1 MRARCTSG
9 ASRDW
14 RTVEKFEPF
23 SLLHAAAILAIVLV
37 TVAAIRAVRAGG
49 HADGVR
55 DTERAIGVVF
65 VVVWFAV
72 HGWWLLPPRLNPLTT
87 LPLQMCH
94 WTALA
99 SGLYLATRA
108 RWLAV
113 LLYFW
118 GFGLCTQALITP
130 ALEEGPATH
139 VFWYFWL
146 SHGMIVGVAAYA
158 LAVHGFRPTWR
169 DWRFAAVAGGVYAA
183 VAIAVDLAIGANYGF
198 FGPSKPTLPTV
209 VDVLGPWPLR
219 LPIIF
224 AFVVGMM
231 ALLMVP
237 WAFVRPARAQ

>member
-1 MRARCTSG
+1 VTG
-9 ASRDW
+9 ADR
-14 RTVEKFEPF
+14 FEPF
-23 SLLHAAAILAIVLV
+23 SALHAAALLAIVIA
-37 TVAAIRAVRAGG
+37 TVAAIRAVQASG
-49 HADGVR
+49 HADGAR
-55 DTERAIGVVF
+55 GIERAIGIAF
-65 VVVWFAV
+65 VVVWVAV
-72 HGWWLLPPRLNPLTT
+72 HGWWLLPPRLDPVKT

-94 WTALA
+94 WAALA
-99 SGLYLATRA
+99 AGLYLATRA

-118 GFGLCTQALITP
+118 GLGLCTQALITP

-169 DWRFAAVAGGVYAA
+169 DWRFAAAAGGVYAA
-183 VAIAVDLAIGANYGF
+183 VAIAVNLAIGANYGF
-198 FGPSKPTLPTV
+198 LGPSKPNVPTI
-209 VDVLGPWPLR
+209 VDALGPWPQR

-224 AFVVGMM
+224 ATVAGTM

-237 WAFVRPARAQ
+237 WAFARPARAQ